1 MTLVTT
7 VQLLHLFAPVVALA
21 VMALSHAMLSRL
33 RPEAPILNALAL
45 AGFAGLGGLFA
56 MEAAAL
62 FAGQPWYEVAILA
75 FLVDGPI
82 YAGLAYGYA
91 NFVNL
96 GHASVRIRIYRE
108 LLASPGGIPV
118 ANLRAKYDEAG
129 MLSARLQRMVE
140 AEDLAFDGSVYR
152 LKKTRL
158 LAISNTIFALKKVVL
173 GRSSEFTA

>member
-1 MTLVTT
+1 M
-7 VQLLHLFAPVVALA
+7 
-21 VMALSHAMLSRL
+21 
-33 RPEAPILNALAL
+33 
-45 AGFAGLGGLFA
+45 
-56 MEAAAL
+56 
-62 FAGQPWYEVAILA
+62 
-75 FLVDGPI
+75 
-82 YAGLAYGYA
+82 
-91 NFVNL
+91 
-96 GHASVRIRIYRE
+96 
-108 LLASPGGIPV
+108 

>member
-1 MTLVTT
+1 MTIVTT
-7 VQLLHLFAPVVALA
+7 VQLLHLFAPIVALA

-33 RPEAPILNALAL
+33 RPEAPILNALVL
-45 AGFAGLGGLFA
+45 AGFAGLGGLFV

-62 FAGQPWYEVAILA
+62 LAGQPWYEVAILA
-75 FLVDGPI
+75 CLVDGPI

-140 AEDLAFDGSVYR
+140 AEDLAFDGSAYR

-158 LAISNTIFALKKVVL
+158 LAISNTIFALKKAVL